1 MRDKWPFYKDT
12 YYKGELSYSYKR
24 HMWKYKWSSYQG
36 IKRIRVGNMSDFIV
50 YPNYAMLIKRV
61 NSRRPIR

>member
-1 MRDKWPFYKDT
+1 MNKWPFYKDT

-24 HMWKYKWSSYQG
+24 HMWKYKWSKFRQ
-36 IKRIRVGNMSDFIV
+36 IVRVGKMRDFII

-61 NSRRPIR
+61 NSRRPVR